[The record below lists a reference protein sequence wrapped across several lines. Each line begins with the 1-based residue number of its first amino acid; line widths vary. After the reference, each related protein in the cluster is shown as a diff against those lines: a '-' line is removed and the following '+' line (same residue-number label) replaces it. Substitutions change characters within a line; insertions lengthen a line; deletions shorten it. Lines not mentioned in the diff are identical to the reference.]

1 MREMKFKTNILRQQQ
16 IGFEAC
22 KLILNDLSPRA
33 VSEPMNRLNE
43 HEVSHIPFFAHSPFF
58 AIYCMKFISA
68 SKNTH
73 SKNSCSTRSKS
84 ERKVCSPAYCNL
96 IHYTLLFFCREAT
109 DLLDDLLFSYN
120 EYGFFLA

>member
-1 MREMKFKTNILRQQQ
+1 MKFKTNILRQQQ

-58 AIYCMKFISA
+58 CDLL
-68 SKNTH
+68 H
-73 SKNSCSTRSKS
+73 
-84 ERKVCSPAYCNL
+84 E
-96 IHYTLLFFCREAT
+96 IHLCEQIHTLKKLLFYPQQE
-109 DLLDDLLFSYN
+109 
-120 EYGFFLA
+120 